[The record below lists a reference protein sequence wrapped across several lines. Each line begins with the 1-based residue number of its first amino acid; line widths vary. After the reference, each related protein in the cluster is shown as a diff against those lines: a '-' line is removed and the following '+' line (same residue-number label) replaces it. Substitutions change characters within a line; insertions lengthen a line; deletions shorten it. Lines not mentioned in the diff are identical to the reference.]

1 MIHFYILYNG
11 FTNCKIIKGNY
22 TIHTNISLLCKNYLV
37 LLYDLQ
43 ALGMSIYLRYRIVV
57 YISQIPESSIYPGY
71 RIVAK
76 LNIIVRE

>member
-1 MIHFYILYNG
+1 MKFQYNNNDLLMVHFYILYNG

-43 ALGMSIYLRYRIVV
+43 ALG
-57 YISQIPESSIYPGY
+57 ISELLSLFVPDIG
-71 RIVAK
+71 K
-76 LNIIVRE
+76 LKNY